1 MTRYYNRATRLVS
14 LEAIRSGGARIRRV
28 EDRSGREAASKAKYP
43 RGRASE
49 LGECKVREKEQ
60 RLLAAADQ
68 NKEGTARVVVV
79 GGTVADGCA

>member
-1 MTRYYNRATRLVS
+1 M
-14 LEAIRSGGARIRRV
+14 
-28 EDRSGREAASKAKYP
+28 
-43 RGRASE
+43 
-49 LGECKVREKEQ
+49 GECKVREKEQ